1 MGDLKSSL
9 FDVHIYGL
17 SWGLFMQF
25 DNILIQM
32 VTKNTGLPK
41 QYGLVLDSSSN
52 ILRYFK
58 SPNVQGQSKNQN
70 PCEFYSK

>member
-1 MGDLKSSL
+1 MGGLNSSL
-9 FDVHIYGL
+9 LDVHIYGL
-17 SWGLFMQF
+17 SLSLFMQF

-41 QYGLVLDSSSN
+41 QYGLVLDNSSN

-58 SPNVQGQSKNQN
+58 SLNVQGQSKNQN
-70 PCEFYSK
+70 LCVLE